1 MSGNNANPAGS
12 VPTGPM
18 SVADA
23 ASALDQMMLPLDASG
38 EQQEVDETQLT
49 EDEES
54 EVAASEDESTDVQ
67 DEESDD
73 ETTEEQSDEEDVDE
87 EQEEPKVF
95 TVKVDGKEIEVTLD
109 ELQKGYSRT
118 QDYTRKTQQIA
129 EARKAVEAET
139 AAIRAEREQYA
150 QLLGALQQQLESA
163 GEQPIDWDRLYAE
176 DPIEWVRQRE
186 LVRDKQERKAA
197 IQSEQ
202 QRLAQLSQQ
211 QQAEEI
217 KAKLVEEQHAL
228 IEAVPEWKDPKK
240 AKAEKALLI
249 EFGRKIGFSEEE
261 LKNVYDHRAVIAL
274 RKAALYDQMVS
285 KRKDI
290 KPVVNNGP
298 RPVKPTAAGR
308 VSTTTEGTRAKQRL
322 AKTGR
327 VDDAARAIELLLK

>member
-1 MSGNNANPAGS
+1 
-12 VPTGPM
+12 M
-18 SVADA
+18 SVDEASNALAQMFGPEEGETEQEVEAQLSSDEDDA
-23 ASALDQMMLPLDASG
+23 AS
-38 EQQEVDETQLT
+38 VDEELDTQ
-49 EDEES
+49 D
-54 EVAASEDESTDVQ
+54 DES
-67 DEESDD
+67 SD
-73 ETTEEQSDEEDVDE
+73 ETTDEQSEDSDEAEED
-87 EQEEPKVF
+87 EQPQVF
-95 TVKVDGKEIEVTLD
+95 SVKVDGKEIEVTLD

-129 EARKAVEAET
+129 EARKTVEAET

-163 GEQPIDWDRLYAE
+163 GEQPVDWDRLYAE

-186 LVRDKQERKAA
+186 LARDKQERSAA

-202 QRLAQLSQQ
+202 QRLSHLTAQ
-211 QQAEEI
+211 QQAEEM
-217 KAKLVEEQHAL
+217 KSKLVQEQELL
-228 IEAVPEWKDPKK
+228 ISAVPEWKDPQK
-240 AKAEKALLI
+240 AKAEKALLV
-249 EFGRKIGFSEEE
+249 EFGRKIGFSEDE

-298 RPVKPTAAGR
+298 RPVKPSAAGR
-308 VSTTTEGTRAKQRL
+308 VSTSTESTRAKQRL

-327 VDDAARAIELLLK
+327 VDDAAKAIELLFK

>member
-1 MSGNNANPAGS
+1 MSEGNANPTGS
-12 VPTGPM
+12 IPTGPM
-18 SVADA
+18 SVDEASNALAQLFGPEEGETEQEVEAQLPSDEDGA
-23 ASALDQMMLPLDASG
+23 AS
-38 EQQEVDETQLT
+38 VDEEL
-49 EDEES
+49 
-54 EVAASEDESTDVQ
+54 DVQ
-67 DEESDD
+67 DDESSD
-73 ETTEEQSDEEDVDE
+73 ETKDEQSEDSDETEEDE
-87 EQEEPKVF
+87 QPQVF
-95 TVKVDGKEIEVTLD
+95 TVKVDGKEVEVTLD

-163 GEQPIDWDRLYAE
+163 GEQPVDWDRLYAE

-186 LVRDKQERKAA
+186 LARDKQERKAA

-202 QRLAQLSQQ
+202 QRLSQLTVQQ
-211 QQAEEI
+211 QTEEM
-217 KAKLVEEQHAL
+217 KAKLAQEQELL
-228 IEAVPEWKDPKK
+228 ISAVPEWKDPQK
-240 AKAEKALLI
+240 AKAEKALLV
-249 EFGRKIGFSEEE
+249 EFGRKIGFSEDE

-298 RPVKPTAAGR
+298 RPVKPSAAGR
-308 VSTTTEGTRAKQRL
+308 VSSTTEGTRAKQRL

-327 VDDAARAIELLLK
+327 VDDAAKAIELLLK

>member
-1 MSGNNANPAGS
+1 
-12 VPTGPM
+12 M
-18 SVADA
+18 SVDEASNALAQLFGPEEGETEQEVEAQLSSDEDGA
-23 ASALDQMMLPLDASG
+23 AS
-38 EQQEVDETQLT
+38 VDEEL
-49 EDEES
+49 
-54 EVAASEDESTDVQ
+54 DVQ
-67 DEESDD
+67 DDESSD
-73 ETTEEQSDEEDVDE
+73 ETKDEQSEDSDETEEDE
-87 EQEEPKVF
+87 QPQVF
-95 TVKVDGKEIEVTLD
+95 TVKVDGKEIEVSLD

-163 GEQPIDWDRLYAE
+163 GEQPVDWDRLYAE

-186 LVRDKQERKAA
+186 LARDKQEKQAA

-202 QRLAQLSQQ
+202 QRLSQLTAQQRT
-211 QQAEEI
+211 EEL
-217 KAKLVEEQHAL
+217 KATLAKESEAL
-228 IEAVPEWKDPKK
+228 IQAIPEWKDANK

-249 EFGRKIGFSEEE
+249 EFGQKVGYSEDE
-261 LKNVYDHRAVIAL
+261 LKNVFDHRAVITL

-298 RPVKPTAAGR
+298 RPVKPSAAGR
-308 VSTTTEGTRAKQRL
+308 VSSTTEGTRAKQRL

-327 VDDAARAIELLLK
+327 VDDAAKAIELLLK

>member
-1 MSGNNANPAGS
+1 MSDGNANPTGS
-12 VPTGPM
+12 IPTGPM
-18 SVADA
+18 SVDEASNALAQLFGPEEGETEQEVEAQLSSDEDGA
-23 ASALDQMMLPLDASG
+23 AS
-38 EQQEVDETQLT
+38 VDEEL
-49 EDEES
+49 
-54 EVAASEDESTDVQ
+54 DVQ
-67 DEESDD
+67 DDESSD
-73 ETTEEQSDEEDVDE
+73 ETKDEQSEDSDETEEDE
-87 EQEEPKVF
+87 QPQVF
-95 TVKVDGKEIEVTLD
+95 TVKVDGKEIEVSLD

-163 GEQPIDWDRLYAE
+163 GEQPVDWDRLYAE

-186 LVRDKQERKAA
+186 LARDKQERKAA

-202 QRLAQLSQQ
+202 QRLSQLTVQQ
-211 QQAEEI
+211 QTEEM
-217 KAKLVEEQHAL
+217 KAKLAQEQELL
-228 IEAVPEWKDPKK
+228 ISAVPEWKDPQK
-240 AKAEKALLI
+240 AKAEKALLV
-249 EFGRKIGFSEEE
+249 EFGRKIGFSEDE

-298 RPVKPTAAGR
+298 RPVKPSAAGR
-308 VSTTTEGTRAKQRL
+308 VSSTTEGTRAKQRL

-327 VDDAARAIELLLK
+327 VDDAAKAIELLLK

>member
-1 MSGNNANPAGS
+1 MSDGNANPTGS
-12 VPTGPM
+12 IPAGPM
-18 SVADA
+18 SVDEASNALAQLFGPEEGQAEEEVEAQLSSDEDGA
-23 ASALDQMMLPLDASG
+23 AS
-38 EQQEVDETQLT
+38 VDEELDTQ
-49 EDEES
+49 D
-54 EVAASEDESTDVQ
+54 DES
-67 DEESDD
+67 SD
-73 ETTEEQSDEEDVDE
+73 ETTDEQSEDSDEAEED
-87 EQEEPKVF
+87 EQPQVF
-95 TVKVDGKEIEVTLD
+95 SVKVDGKEIEVTLD

-129 EARKAVEAET
+129 ETRKQVEAEA

-163 GEQPIDWDRLYAE
+163 DEQPVDWDRLYTE

-186 LVRDKQERKAA
+186 LARDKQEKKAA

-202 QRLAQLSQQ
+202 QRLSQLTAQQRTEEMKATLAE
-211 QQAEEI
+211 QQA
-217 KAKLVEEQHAL
+217 AL
-228 IEAVPEWKDPKK
+228 IQAVPEWKDEKK

-249 EFGRKIGFSEEE
+249 EFGQKVGYSEEE
-261 LKNVYDHRAVIAL
+261 LKNVFDHRAVVTL

-298 RPVKPTAAGR
+298 RPVKPSAAGR

-327 VDDAARAIELLLK
+327 VDDAAKAIELLLK

>member
-1 MSGNNANPAGS
+1 MSDGNANPTGS
-12 VPTGPM
+12 IPTGPM
-18 SVADA
+18 SVDEASNALAQMLGPDEGETEQEVEAQLSSDEDGA
-23 ASALDQMMLPLDASG
+23 ASI
-38 EQQEVDETQLT
+38 
-49 EDEES
+49 
-54 EVAASEDESTDVQ
+54 DESLDVQ
-67 DEESDD
+67 DDESSD
-73 ETTEEQSDEEDVDE
+73 ETKDEQSEDSDETEEDE
-87 EQEEPKVF
+87 QPQVF
-95 TVKVDGKEIEVTLD
+95 TVKVDGKEVEVTLD

-150 QLLGALQQQLESA
+150 QLLGALQQQLETA

-186 LVRDKQERKAA
+186 LARDKQERKAA

-202 QRLAQLSQQ
+202 QRLSQLTVQQ
-211 QQAEEI
+211 QTEEM
-217 KAKLVEEQHAL
+217 KAKLAQEQELL
-228 IEAVPEWKDPKK
+228 ISAVPEWKDPQK
-240 AKAEKALLI
+240 AKAEKALLV
-249 EFGRKIGFSEEE
+249 EFGRKIGFSEDE

-298 RPVKPTAAGR
+298 RPVKPSAAGR
-308 VSTTTEGTRAKQRL
+308 VSSTTEGTRAKQRL

-327 VDDAARAIELLLK
+327 VDDAAKAIELLLK

>member
-1 MSGNNANPAGS
+1 MSEGNANPTGS
-12 VPTGPM
+12 IPTGPM
-18 SVADA
+18 SVDEASNALAQLFGPEEGETEQEVEAQLSSDEDGA
-23 ASALDQMMLPLDASG
+23 AS
-38 EQQEVDETQLT
+38 VDEEL
-49 EDEES
+49 
-54 EVAASEDESTDVQ
+54 DVQ
-67 DEESDD
+67 DDESSD
-73 ETTEEQSDEEDVDE
+73 ETKDEQSEDSDETEEDE
-87 EQEEPKVF
+87 QPQVF

-109 ELQKGYSRT
+109 ELQQGYSRT

-129 EARKAVEAET
+129 ETRKAVEAEA

-163 GEQPIDWDRLYAE
+163 GEQPVDWDRLYAE

-186 LVRDKQERKAA
+186 LARDKQERQAA

-202 QRLAQLSQQ
+202 QRLSQLTQKQ
-211 QQAEEI
+211 REEEF
-217 KAKLVEEQHAL
+217 KATLAKESEAL
-228 IEAVPEWKDPKK
+228 IQAIPEWKDANK

-249 EFGRKIGFSEEE
+249 EFGQKVGYSEDE
-261 LKNVYDHRAVIAL
+261 LKNVFDHRAVLTL
-274 RKAALYDQMVS
+274 RKAALYDQMMS

-298 RPVKPTAAGR
+298 RPVKPSAAGR
-308 VSTTTEGTRAKQRL
+308 VSSTTEGTRAKQRL